1 MGNTFGLTNEATPKK
16 QIVLQHDHSPTHE
29 LESGHMLLAPLINPT
44 AESIV
49 VNKQVSRRIKLVI
62 TKQQL
67 QQLVSKHLSI
77 QDIINA
83 QTADNCSHEGP
94 LTSIFWKPKLGV
106 RPDLEDPPH
115 VPPDDGKTMLARQS
129 ALEVY
134 GRPIVEGVL
143 VHANLSEWWG
153 AGMISMLYQG
163 DRVMDVLSSLMDSDD
178 ESVTMAS
185 KPKPVIPLGNGA
197 DGSSGVTTGGSEDNR
212 C

>member
-16 QIVLQHDHSPTHE
+16 QIVLQHDHSPTRE

-83 QTADNCSHEGP
+83 QIADNCSHEGP
-94 LTSIFWKPKLGV
+94 LTSIYWKPKLG
-106 RPDLEDPPH
+106 
-115 VPPDDGKTMLARQS
+115 S
-129 ALEVY
+129 
-134 GRPIVEGVL
+134 
-143 VHANLSEWWG
+143 
-153 AGMISMLYQG
+153 
-163 DRVMDVLSSLMDSDD
+163 
-178 ESVTMAS
+178 
-185 KPKPVIPLGNGA
+185 IPEENEA
-197 DGSSGVTTGGSEDNR
+197 
-212 C
+212 